1 MDACCRLN
9 YILWLQDLIDCTG
22 GDYPDKFDAD
32 RDVVGLDM

>member
-1 MDACCRLN
+1 MLCCRLN

-22 GDYPDKFDAD
+22 DDYHEGFNAD